1 MAKSAQRII
10 FSHSSNLNSTKI
22 YAYDSSIDVAVSVAT
37 PPTNSF
43 PGKPQLEDEKNN
55 DRIFSHNTKREK
67 NPGKTKF
74 TKLPQRSVQ
83 KDTQQNVSTRQTRK
97 RSQNYLK
104 YSFETQSDFKETF
117 LLFTQLTSSKSRINC
132 LLHLTDSHTCSQN
145 NCLLKMVSA
154 RKKKGRNKRQF
165 SWMDDTANNFVIGNG
180 TTVNTMRNEALESQA
195 HGYQE
200 NFGEEFLQCKWSPSP
215 RKYY

>member
-1 MAKSAQRII
+1 MRRGLYFLTAKTS
-10 FSHSSNLNSTKI
+10 
-22 YAYDSSIDVAVSVAT
+22 T
-37 PPTNSF
+37 PPKLTLTV
-43 PGKPQLEDEKNN
+43 PQLMLQFQSLPRRQLHFQENPN
-55 DRIFSHNTKREK
+55 WTAKRTMTVFFPTTRNVK
-67 NPGKTKF
+67 KKPGKTKF

-83 KDTQQNVSTRQTRK
+83 KDNQQNVSTRQTRK
-97 RSQNYLK
+97 RSLNYLK
-104 YSFETQSDFKETF
+104 FSFDTQSDFKETF
-117 LLFTQLTSSKSRINC
+117 LLFTQLTSSKSRNNC
-132 LLHLTDSHTCSQN
+132 LLHLTVSHTCSQN

-165 SWMDDTANNFVIGNG
+165 SWMDDTAKDFVIGNG